1 MSSQLSI
8 LAQEKMGNNSCCE
21 LKSLAQRDAGQ
32 MAQHQ
37 KTLRGLLSPRM
48 MPLARYRYPD
58 GMWQM
63 TQRA

>member
-1 MSSQLSI
+1 MSSQLPI
-8 LAQEKMGNNSCCE
+8 LAQEKMPNSYCK

-32 MAQHQ
+32 VAQHQ

-58 GMWQM
+58 GMWLT